1 MMAIEKRYIRISPF
15 DLDKWE
21 RETDPATGKRTY
33 TLKAG
38 EQAQTVTITK
48 PAAPQGESLEQDH
61 VVPPG
66 GKVIVG
72 GGDVTVEA

>member
-21 RETDPATGKRTY
+21 RTTDANGKRIY

-38 EQAQTVTITK
+38 EQPQTVTITK
-48 PAAPQGESLEQDH
+48 PAAPQGESMEQDH
-61 VVPPG
+61 VIPPG